1 MTGASK
7 GLGLSLVRK
16 LIKNGYRVA
25 ATSRNIE
32 DLKQAVGEVPEG
44 QFLPLAVDLTQA
56 VSIQA
61 SVSETYEQFGQID
74 VAVNNPICGRSVQGI
89 SSIFLQLLASLP
101 LWAGVCMRP
110 RSSRL
115 WD

>member
-1 MTGASK
+1 MTHDKVWYVTGASK

-16 LIKNGYRVA
+16 LIEFRYRVA

-56 VSIQA
+56 
-61 SVSETYEQFGQID
+61 D
-74 VAVNNPICGRSVQGI
+74 
-89 SSIFLQLLASLP
+89 
-101 LWAGVCMRP
+101 
-110 RSSRL
+110 
-115 WD
+115 